1 MDEEK
6 CDFWIG
12 LFLTANE
19 NIFLDLYTFLYAKTG
34 LVKMESQAQKTC
46 LLHHRPQL
54 VTRLVLSPNSTNHA
68 IVPPPPP

>member
-19 NIFLDLYTFLYAKTG
+19 NIFLDLYAFLYAKTG
-34 LVKMESQAQKTC
+34 LVKMESQAQKTVHPENRY
-46 LLHHRPQL
+46 LNGFSD
-54 VTRLVLSPNSTNHA
+54 TISPKIAS
-68 IVPPPPP
+68 